1 MQGEPF
7 LGPDAAAPRRYVYG
21 HRDRVDE
28 VRDLARSVRGRRYL
42 YIRNYM
48 PHLGYNQPTAWPDNG
63 EIRHEFYRLA
73 KREKMTDAQWHYAGP
88 TRPIEEL
95 YDCQTDPQ
103 NLKNLA
109 GSKAH
114 QKILKR
120 LRNAHRKHIRDTV
133 DLGFLP
139 ESEAWEMFDQKT
151 GWELGQSGQVKMGA
165 IQRAAAQVGTAD
177 EATLAQNLTSKNASI
192 RYWAALGLVHRN
204 ALKIETKQ
212 LLRKALTDESPA
224 VRIEVANT
232 LAHHGDSARAAQAL
246 IKDLAHENLIIVT
259 HAARTIELLG
269 EKALNAKAPMAAA
282 LKRAETIRPPNTPA
296 TVVLPGDK
304 DLAMFVAFSCR
315 TFLSKFDTSD

>member
-1 MQGEPF
+1 
-7 LGPDAAAPRRYVYG
+7 
-21 HRDRVDE
+21 
-28 VRDLARSVRGRRYL
+28 
-42 YIRNYM
+42 
-48 PHLGYNQPTAWPDNG
+48 
-63 EIRHEFYRLA
+63 
-73 KREKMTDAQWHYAGP
+73 
-88 TRPIEEL
+88 
-95 YDCQTDPQ
+95 
-103 NLKNLA
+103 
-109 GSKAH
+109 
-114 QKILKR
+114 
-120 LRNAHRKHIRDTV
+120 
-133 DLGFLP
+133 
-139 ESEAWEMFDQKT
+139 
-151 GWELGQSGQVKMGA
+151 MGA

-224 VRIEVANT
+224 VRIEAANT

-282 LKRAETIRPPNTPA
+282 LKRAETIRPPTPA

-315 TFLSKFDTSD
+315 AFCQNLTHRIKYGFSLVKSIILDLP